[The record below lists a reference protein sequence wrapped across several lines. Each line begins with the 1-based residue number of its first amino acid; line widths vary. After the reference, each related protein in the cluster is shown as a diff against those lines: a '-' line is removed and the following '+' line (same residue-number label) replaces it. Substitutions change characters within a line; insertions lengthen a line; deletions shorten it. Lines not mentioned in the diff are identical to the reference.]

1 MEREIKFRFFR
12 KLPTP
17 KMIYPKKNFYIGAS
31 DGLVYGDIQYS
42 ETRQSVKQLD
52 LIPMQYTG
60 LKDRNGVEIYEGDV
74 VVLLGLEN
82 KPRRVMFFACRWVFE
97 RKDLVIDIEPSRFME
112 YEVVGNIYQNIKDVA
127 DKTTLK
133 D

>member
-1 MEREIKFRFFR
+1 MKREIKFRCWDRNNKIFR
-12 KLPTP
+12 
-17 KMIYPKKNFYIGAS
+17 YPKLFWDSVMPSNWEKY
-31 DGLVYGDIQYS
+31 YDIS
-42 ETRQSVKQLD
+42 
-52 LIPMQYTG
+52 QYTG
-60 LKDRNGVEIYEGDV
+60 LKDKNGVEIYEGDM